1 MPTLDANN
9 NIIVTPADVRT
20 IAPEFKDTT
29 AYPDADIQA
38 RIMVAGIYIS
48 KKLSGDIGFERRALL
63 IELMAAHLLKLDE
76 LTGAAGGTSG
86 GAATMAATGQRISA
100 TVGQVSVSYAVPSD
114 NGAMAYFLNQTTYG
128 QRYWALLRS
137 LVTPIYYGGSP
148 QRVL

>member
-1 MPTLDANN
+1 MATLDANN

-20 IAPEFKDTT
+20 IAPEFANAT
-29 AYPDADIQA
+29 DADIQA
-38 RIMVAGIYIS
+38 RIIVAGIFIS

-76 LTGAAGGTSG
+76 QTGAAGGSG
-86 GAATMAATGQRISA
+86 GNAMAATGQRISA
-100 TVGQVSVSYAVPSD
+100 TVGQVSVSYAVPGD